1 MEHLVKEVK
10 KQSAGCQFSVESKQ
24 YNYIGTQVKNNEV
37 LRFVA
42 QNNIKACKWEQW
54 ITYTTLYH

>member
-42 QNNIKACKWEQW
+42 QNNIKACK
-54 ITYTTLYH
+54 